1 MIERSSRGLR
11 TYQRSSVQ
19 RASSECKLLS
29 LYATHGLQTRASNRP
44 RRGHMFIAFLR
55 THTFDHIVVAAYI
68 QHPYCKYIIRL
79 GYGVCSLLTYDLH
92 Y

>member
-19 RASSECKLLS
+19 TASSECKLLS

-55 THTFDHIVVAAYI
+55 TQTFDHIVVA
-68 QHPYCKYIIRL
+68 PYFQLPYYTHIIPS
-79 GYGVCSLLTYDLH
+79 G
-92 Y
+92 